1 MKKSITSIRQIKLG
15 DSDFNYL
22 LRNNYRSKSLRLTI
36 RHDGTLVVSKPRFV
50 PLFALEKYL
59 KEKADWILEKSAYFK
74 RLKLPSHEQ
83 NHLNYLRAK
92 KPAKLYIYN
101 KVAHFNRLYNFSY
114 NRIAIKNQ
122 RTCWGSCSKKANL
135 NFNWKI
141 INLPETLADLIIV
154 HELCHLKE
162 FNHSQRFWDLV
173 AMAIPDYKIRR
184 LELKRNQIKTLI

>member
-1 MKKSITSIRQIKLG
+1 
-15 DSDFNYL
+15 
-22 LRNNYRSKSLRLTI
+22 
-36 RHDGTLVVSKPRFV
+36 LVVSKPRFV

>member
-1 MKKSITSIRQIKLG
+1 
-15 DSDFNYL
+15 
-22 LRNNYRSKSLRLTI
+22 
-36 RHDGTLVVSKPRFV
+36 V

-59 KEKADWILEKSAYFK
+59 KEKADWILEKSEYFK
-74 RLKLPSHEQ
+74 GLKLPGPEE
-83 NHLNYLRAK
+83 NHLNYLQAK
-92 KPAKLYIYN
+92 QQAKLYISD
-101 KVAHFNRLYNFSY
+101 KVSHFNKLYNFSY
-114 NRIAIKNQ
+114 NRITIKNQ

-173 AMAIPDYKIRR
+173 AIAIPDYKIRR